1 MRTEKKAEEQPNRQG
16 DRHPD
21 PKSLALDLVIA
32 IYCRCPHYWK
42 DWNSI
47 PFSHCDL
54 SISSVVLSTT
64 ATGTLS
70 MDGKD
75 AAGRK
80 PNLTELQMSQILT
93 KIKILVNTAID
104 PLRNML
110 SAQE

>member
-1 MRTEKKAEEQPNRQG
+1 
-16 DRHPD
+16 
-21 PKSLALDLVIA
+21 
-32 IYCRCPHYWK
+32 
-42 DWNSI
+42 
-47 PFSHCDL
+47 
-54 SISSVVLSTT
+54 
-64 ATGTLS
+64 
-70 MDGKD
+70 MDGGD